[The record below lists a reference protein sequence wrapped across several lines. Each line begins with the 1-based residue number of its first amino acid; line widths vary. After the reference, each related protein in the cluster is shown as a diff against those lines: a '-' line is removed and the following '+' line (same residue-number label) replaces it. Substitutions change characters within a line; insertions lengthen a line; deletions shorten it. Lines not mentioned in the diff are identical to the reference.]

1 MKDIINDVIT
11 IAASMDVEGLASQL
25 VGIPS
30 YSHTPRQEEK
40 VADYIIAFFEK
51 NGIEVRKQMV
61 EEGRPN
67 VIARIPGNGG
77 PAIMLN
83 GHIDT
88 VPPYDMVEPFS
99 GEIVNGNLMGRGA
112 CDMKGPI
119 AAMMTAMAAIK
130 LSGCTPGGDIYFAA
144 TVDEEEKGTGVEALV
159 RDWPQVDAVIVGEGT
174 DFDLCLGHKGL
185 EWIKVQIA
193 GKKIHSGNAKAGIN
207 AITMAGRLIAYLADD
222 YGRVLDARIHPLLG
236 QTTMNIGTISGG
248 DQPST
253 VADHC
258 ELTIDRRYIPEESR
272 EQVFAELLEAT
283 KVMAQRYPGFSA
295 TISDY
300 FEADGLLPHV
310 PYCIN
315 EKRPIV
321 QAIQKTYMKLF
332 QTEPKMRGLSAWT
345 DAGIIYDQTNTDCV
359 IFGPG
364 SLNLAHTAFES
375 IPVSELRKAVLL
387 YTGIALEFVGTVD

>member
-1 MKDIINDVIT
+1 MKDIMT
-11 IAASMDVEGLASQL
+11 IAASLDVEGLASQL
-25 VGIPS
+25 VAIPS
-30 YSHTPRQEEK
+30 YSHLPRQEEK
-40 VADYIIAFFEK
+40 VADYIVAYFE
-51 NGIEVRKQMV
+51 NYGIEVRKQMV
-61 EEGRPN
+61 ADGRPN

-88 VPPYDMVEPFS
+88 VPPYDMADPFS
-99 GEIVNGNLMGRGA
+99 GAIMNGNLLGRGA

-144 TVDEEEKGTGVEALV
+144 VVDEEEKGSGVEALV
-159 RDWPQVDAVIVGEGT
+159 RDWPKVDAVIVGEGT

-185 EWIKVQIA
+185 EWIKVQVK

-207 AITMAGRLIAYLADD
+207 AIAMAGRLITYLADE
-222 YGRVLDARIHPLLG
+222 YGLELDKRVHPLLG
-236 QTTMNIGTISGG
+236 QTSLNIGTISGG

-253 VADHC
+253 VADYC

-272 EQVFAELLEAT
+272 EQVYAEIVEAT
-283 KVMAQRYPGFSA
+283 KVMAERYSGFSA
-295 TISDY
+295 TVSDY
-300 FEADGLLPHV
+300 FIADDLLPHI

-315 EKRPIV
+315 ENRPIV
-321 QAIQKTYMKLF
+321 QAIQKTYMQQF
-332 QTEPKMRGLSAWT
+332 ETEPKLRGLSAWT
-345 DAGIIYDQTNTDCV
+345 DAGIIYSQTNTDCV

-364 SLNLAHTAFES
+364 SLNLAHTAEES
-375 IPVSELRKAVLL
+375 IPVDELRKAVIL
-387 YTGIALEFVGTVD
+387 YAGIALEFVGIDD